1 MAKVSIQI
9 NSQKAGSTG
18 TKVTDKISYVN
29 PEATNEQ
36 LKQFAQKVSS
46 LSQNSYLS
54 TTKITE
60 EVI

>member
-9 NSQKAGSTG
+9 NSQKAGSTS

-36 LKQFAQKVSS
+36 LKQFAQKVLS